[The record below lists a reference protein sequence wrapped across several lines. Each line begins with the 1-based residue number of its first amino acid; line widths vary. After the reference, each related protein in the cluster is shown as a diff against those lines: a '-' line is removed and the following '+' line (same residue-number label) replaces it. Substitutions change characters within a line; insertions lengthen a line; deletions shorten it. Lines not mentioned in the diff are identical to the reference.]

1 MVMKS
6 TTRNVIDYKELASK
20 LTVSAESMLE
30 LARKIEFGAEPWENC
45 AIDYDS
51 GKLSAEEREICR
63 FAFNDEVKVLT
74 TQIRLATLL
83 GDPDSIKSDAIMD
96 RLLAIANIGK

>member
-1 MVMKS
+1 MGKS
-6 TTRNVIDYKELASK
+6 EVRSFTRNIINSKELASK

-30 LARKIEFGAEPWENC
+30 LARKIEFGAEPWE
-45 AIDYDS
+45 S

-83 GDPDSIKSDAIMD
+83 GDPDSIESDAIMD